1 MRRAVR
7 SVQPESAPWLRAACH
22 DVAALHAAL
31 AALPCGARDSSL
43 QPLEDVYAQLARQW
57 REGSTGAEDDATPSG
72 SDDGG
77 DAGMH
82 GREGVAGGAGSHAS
96 SETALGEAVPR
107 EGGAARAGS
116 RVDGAS
122 SQHDRAQDSA
132 STASETNAQIRA
144 GGVCQMDLTN
154 NTPASVAAGS
164 NVEQLPGHAS
174 MAKDAIATL
183 VDALVTEIAREEMPQ
198 KAS

>member
-7 SVQPESAPWLRAACH
+7 SVQPEGAPWLRAACH

-57 REGSTGAEDDATPSG
+57 REGSTGAEDDATPSS
-72 SDDGG
+72 SDDG

-82 GREGVAGGAGSHAS
+82 GREGVAGGAGLPAS

-116 RVDGAS
+116 RDDGAS
-122 SQHDRAQDSA
+122 SQHDRARDGA
-132 STASETNAQIRA
+132 STASGTDAQIPA
-144 GGVCQMDLTN
+144 GGVCQMGLTN
-154 NTPASVAAGS
+154 NTSAQPTDDRSVQ
-164 NVEQLPGHAS
+164 QLPSHAS
-174 MAKDAIATL
+174 SAEVAVAML
-183 VDALVTEIAREEMPQ
+183 VDTLVTEIALEKRRQ
-198 KAS
+198 GAS